1 MAPDRGAEGEAKW
14 QTLANWST
22 DRAREK
28 AILDRLIEEEIP
40 EVAEIAETVESF
52 GLAEEQAERW
62 QPIVRQWAEAYVK
75 QKANAL
81 KGADTGVFYD
91 AGIDAAAR
99 VIAAYKGDSLYRAGG
114 QQRLQHHGNEAREES
129 DRVSGGEHRGRWE
142 PDKRRHPS
150 VERSVAGRRR
160 DHEEREGAFGD
171 MVAGTLRHRPE
182 DPRPHE
188 GR

>member
-1 MAPDRGAEGEAKW
+1 MQNKINSNKQKFFKNVYILFIIVYFLDVVWCGSVAPDRGAEGEAKW

-40 EVAEIAETVESF
+40 EVAEIAETAESF

-81 KGADTGVFYD
+81 KGRG
-91 AGIDAAAR
+91 
-99 VIAAYKGDSLYRAGG
+99 
-114 QQRLQHHGNEAREES
+114 HGC
-129 DRVSGGEHRGRWE
+129 V
-142 PDKRRHPS
+142 
-150 VERSVAGRRR
+150 
-160 DHEEREGAFGD
+160 
-171 MVAGTLRHRPE
+171 L
-182 DPRPHE
+182 
-188 GR
+188 